1 MANVAFAQDKAHE
14 ATFQWVTG
22 EPVNYKNWAPGEPN
36 KKGLEYYGIFNY
48 PTPNLWNDGPETE
61 SSGEGGYPGIYERNT
76 PPPKDSKLKW
86 IQWPK
91 SDGGNNHWYAVN
103 EIVDRWTTHM
113 ELAKSMNA
121 HLATTTSE
129 AENSFVARITS
140 GFTWFGLHRSDAPIG
155 RKKSPVNPPPGGYET
170 TNLTGRLLGTPQ
182 SINRTSPTKSEPTQ
196 AQGNYTRQSLRI
208 RTGLN

>member
-140 GFTWFGLHRSDAPIG
+140 GYTWFGLHRSDAPIR
-155 RKKSPVNPPPGGYET
+155 RKKTQVESPQGGGGYER
-170 TNLTGRLLGTPQ
+170 TNFTGRPLGTPPP
-182 SINRTSPTKSEPTQ
+182 IDRTSPTKSEPQQ
-196 AQGNYTRQSLRI
+196 AQGTATRMSLRM
-208 RTGLN
+208 R